1 MKTNRW
7 FVALVLLICIIGASI
22 AVLGQT
28 EEVSAHGG
36 ASAYYWRGENFAEAF
51 SGTQVKYV
59 ASMSYQITQDGY
71 FAKNGEVFS
80 AATPVLANISGSCRV
95 KKPVTH
101 FRGRINGVT
110 VFDVDDLVAVF
121 DYTEYTDTFDFYIY
135 QDLEITNAVSC
146 RVAIQ
151 VLE

>member
-1 MKTNRW
+1 MVKRVLYSLL
-7 FVALVLLICIIGASI
+7 VATVIIVVPLF
-22 AVLGQT
+22 VLGLAQK
-28 EEVSAHGG
+28 VSAHGG

-59 ASMSYQITQDGY
+59 ASMSYQITQGGY